1 MRITSEHSP
10 LSFLSQRL
18 AYASRNRIRAINL
31 VENVPVWPA
40 RFRPELHERAQPD
53 IFHYAPAEGDETLL
67 RLLLERENARAGEED
82 GTLTTRNILVT
93 NGATQGLSL
102 LLGLLDPRR
111 PTILC
116 QSPAFIGITALM
128 QARGYIVRH
137 CPVGTD
143 LVDWMSSTLSDDVA
157 AIYVNTPH
165 NPTGSVLPA
174 ASLQALIDRAGM
186 HGARV
191 IVDAVYEDFV
201 FDGQCCHLP
210 RQPDCEHVAVLNSV
224 SKNFG
229 APGLRI
235 GWIVA
240 AAKDVAQ
247 LTGDLERECVAVCSD
262 AQVRAAE
269 IVSRSNGPLVAHVD
283 AARGAVFDMLRAIPG
298 LEFETCSAGT
308 QVMAHSD
315 VDDVEAFADFALARY
330 GLILATSRNY
340 SGMRSQS
347 IRIPLGQERDRIA
360 QGLDMLDSSIRSYR
374 ETVHAVRRSA

>member
-67 RLLLERENARAGEED
+67 RLLLERENARAGGRHADDPEHPRHQRRHARPVPAAGSAGSSAAND
-82 GTLTTRNILVT
+82 PLPIAGLHRHNRPDA
-93 NGATQGLSL
+93 GARLHRQAL
-102 LLGLLDPRR
+102 PRR
-111 PTILC
+111 HRPGRLDE
-116 QSPAFIGITALM
+116 QHAVGR
-128 QARGYIVRH
+128 RGRH
-137 CPVGTD
+137 
-143 LVDWMSSTLSDDVA
+143 LREH
-157 AIYVNTPH
+157 PH

-229 APGLRI
+229 APACG
-235 GWIVA
+235 
-240 AAKDVAQ
+240 
-247 LTGDLERECVAVCSD
+247 
-262 AQVRAAE
+262 
-269 IVSRSNGPLVAHVD
+269 
-283 AARGAVFDMLRAIPG
+283 
-298 LEFETCSAGT
+298 SAG
-308 QVMAHSD
+308 SS
-315 VDDVEAFADFALARY
+315 RPPR
-330 GLILATSRNY
+330 TSP
-340 SGMRSQS
+340 S
-347 IRIPLGQERDRIA
+347 
-360 QGLDMLDSSIRSYR
+360 
-374 ETVHAVRRSA
+374 

>member
-1 MRITSEHSP
+1 MRISSLTASAATC
-10 LSFLSQRL
+10 R
-18 AYASRNRIRAINL
+18 ASRLRACRRSQFGQQ
-31 VENVPVWPA
+31 E
-40 RFRPELHERAQPD
+40 FRR
-53 IFHYAPAEGDETLL
+53 
-67 RLLLERENARAGEED
+67 
-82 GTLTTRNILVT
+82 
-93 NGATQGLSL
+93 
-102 LLGLLDPRR
+102 
-111 PTILC
+111 
-116 QSPAFIGITALM
+116 
-128 QARGYIVRH
+128 
-137 CPVGTD
+137 
-143 LVDWMSSTLSDDVA
+143 
-157 AIYVNTPH
+157 
-165 NPTGSVLPA
+165 
-174 ASLQALIDRAGM
+174 
-186 HGARV
+186 
-191 IVDAVYEDFV
+191 
-201 FDGQCCHLP
+201 
-210 RQPDCEHVAVLNSV
+210 
-224 SKNFG
+224 
-229 APGLRI
+229 PGLRI

>member
-174 ASLQALIDRAGM
+174 ASCRRSSTAPACTAHASSSTRCMRISSLTASAATCRASPTASMSPFSIRSARISAPPADRLDRRG
-186 HGARV
+186 
-191 IVDAVYEDFV
+191 
-201 FDGQCCHLP
+201 
-210 RQPDCEHVAVLNSV
+210 RQ
-224 SKNFG
+224 
-229 APGLRI
+229 
-235 GWIVA
+235 
-240 AAKDVAQ
+240 DVAQ

>member
-157 AIYVNTPH
+157 AIYVNTLIIP
-165 NPTGSVLPA
+165 PA
-174 ASLQALIDRAGM
+174 RSCRPPPAGA
-186 HGARV
+186 HRPRRHARRTR
-191 IVDAVYEDFV
+191 
-201 FDGQCCHLP
+201 H
-210 RQPDCEHVAVLNSV
+210 R
-224 SKNFG
+224 
-229 APGLRI
+229 R
-235 GWIVA
+235 
-240 AAKDVAQ
+240 
-247 LTGDLERECVAVCSD
+247 
-262 AQVRAAE
+262 
-269 IVSRSNGPLVAHVD
+269 
-283 AARGAVFDMLRAIPG
+283 RGV
-298 LEFETCSAGT
+298 
-308 QVMAHSD
+308 
-315 VDDVEAFADFALARY
+315 
-330 GLILATSRNY
+330 
-340 SGMRSQS
+340 
-347 IRIPLGQERDRIA
+347 
-360 QGLDMLDSSIRSYR
+360 
-374 ETVHAVRRSA
+374 

>member
-1 MRITSEHSP
+1 
-10 LSFLSQRL
+10 
-18 AYASRNRIRAINL
+18 
-31 VENVPVWPA
+31 
-40 RFRPELHERAQPD
+40 
-53 IFHYAPAEGDETLL
+53 
-67 RLLLERENARAGEED
+67 
-82 GTLTTRNILVT
+82 
-93 NGATQGLSL
+93 
-102 LLGLLDPRR
+102 
-111 PTILC
+111 
-116 QSPAFIGITALM
+116 
-128 QARGYIVRH
+128 
-137 CPVGTD
+137 
-143 LVDWMSSTLSDDVA
+143 
-157 AIYVNTPH
+157 
-165 NPTGSVLPA
+165 
-174 ASLQALIDRAGM
+174 M

-298 LEFETCSAGT
+298 GVRDLLGRHAGDGP
-308 QVMAHSD
+308 Q
-315 VDDVEAFADFALARY
+315 RC
-330 GLILATSRNY
+330 R
-340 SGMRSQS
+340 
-347 IRIPLGQERDRIA
+347 
-360 QGLDMLDSSIRSYR
+360 
-374 ETVHAVRRSA
+374 